1 MQREMV
7 YCVLSR
13 GERRGLENANRDYIH
28 ATRAAPTCAIQ
39 QPVCRPRLVQE
50 YKLTPY
56 SLYAAVSVGVTT
68 EVMLDVMDRLSKNG
82 VPKVLRLAEDFE
94 GGVKGKGE
102 YRG

>member
-1 MQREMV
+1 M
-7 YCVLSR
+7 
-13 GERRGLENANRDYIH
+13 RDTKDALFTKH
-28 ATRAAPTCAIQ
+28 NLARTCAIQ

-82 VPKVLRLAEDFE
+82 VPKVLRFWL
-94 GGVKGKGE
+94 GSLNGVV
-102 YRG
+102 RLTSSD